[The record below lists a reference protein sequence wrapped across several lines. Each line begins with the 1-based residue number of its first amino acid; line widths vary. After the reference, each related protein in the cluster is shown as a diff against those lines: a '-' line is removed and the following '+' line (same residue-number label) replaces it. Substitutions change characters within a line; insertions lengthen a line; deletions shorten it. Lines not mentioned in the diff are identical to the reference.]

1 MALPTAASPDCVA
14 LIITWD
20 RLGTETFAGRPCVGG
35 EPLTGDGKNTEGGL
49 RAALYY
55 QFYAASLR
63 RSATARAT
71 N

>member
-20 RLGTETFAGRPCVGG
+20 RLGTETFAGKPCVGG
-35 EPLTGDGKNTEGGL
+35 EPLTGDGKTL
-49 RAALYY
+49 RAACGPPSTISFALPR
-55 QFYAASLR
+55 FSGRAAD
-63 RSATARAT
+63 

>member
-20 RLGTETFAGRPCVGG
+20 RLGTETFAGKPCVGG
-35 EPLTGDGKNTEGGL
+35 EPLTGDGKNTEGGP
-49 RAALYY
+49 RAAL
-55 QFYAASLR
+55 
-63 RSATARAT
+63 